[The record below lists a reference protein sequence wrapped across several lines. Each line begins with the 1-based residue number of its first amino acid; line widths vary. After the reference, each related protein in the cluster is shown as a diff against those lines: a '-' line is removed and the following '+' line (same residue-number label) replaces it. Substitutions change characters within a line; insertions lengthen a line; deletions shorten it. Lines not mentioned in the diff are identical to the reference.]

1 MRSSFLL
8 YGRYFHDDHG
18 KLYIKWKNH
27 IFKIMVVGKVLLTK
41 QASGMFESW
50 CSYGG
55 ERVPRS
61 MRRRAMTRIAVMVIH
76 GLGMRKDGYA
86 DKLIACLHKE
96 LDKVMVLPGASKQML
111 DIEPVYWA
119 DVFEEREEAL
129 FQQLVSSPGL
139 NFQAL
144 RRFVIH
150 YLADAVAYQPVEN
163 QGHNYDA
170 VHRTLNQAMH
180 TLAQRNGPEAPL
192 CVVAHSLGAVIASN
206 FFYDLQ
212 YPSSR
217 VPEVVDVNSA
227 LERGDTLTNFY
238 SFGTTLPLWSLRYH
252 DFSCPIQ
259 VPSSHVN
266 QYYAGLEGEW
276 VNFYD
281 RDDILGYPL
290 RPIDPA
296 YEKAVKEDIEV
307 NSGGVAMSWNPLSH
321 GGYFSNRSMNRR
333 MAQGLAR
340 TWTWINRS

>member
-1 MRSSFLL
+1 MCSSFLL
-8 YGRYFHDDHG
+8 YDRYFHDDHG

-27 IFKIMVVGKVLLTK
+27 IFKIMVVGKVFLTK

-50 CSYGG
+50 RSYGG
-55 ERVPRS
+55 ERDPSQS

-76 GLGMRKDGYA
+76 GLGMRKEGYA

-217 VPEVVDVNSA
+217 VPEIVDVNSA
-227 LERGDTLTNFY
+227 LERGT
-238 SFGTTLPLWSLRYH
+238 R
-252 DFSCPIQ
+252 
-259 VPSSHVN
+259 
-266 QYYAGLEGEW
+266 
-276 VNFYD
+276 
-281 RDDILGYPL
+281 
-290 RPIDPA
+290 
-296 YEKAVKEDIEV
+296 
-307 NSGGVAMSWNPLSH
+307 
-321 GGYFSNRSMNRR
+321 
-333 MAQGLAR
+333 
-340 TWTWINRS
+340 